1 MITYEIKD
9 ALYINL
15 TNRCANSCSFCVR
28 NQPEGIGVDLWL
40 RKEPSLEEI
49 LGDIKNPENYS
60 EIVFC
65 GYGEPL
71 ERLMEVIEICKELK
85 KKGVRIRI
93 NTNGQANLIWKRN
106 VVPELKGLVDS
117 VSISLNAKNA
127 EDYVKLCRPEYGE
140 EAYKA
145 VLEFAKE
152 CVKYIPEVWL
162 TVVDVISAHDIEL
175 CRSIVCSMGAQF
187 RVRHYC

>member
-28 NQPEGIGVDLWL
+28 NQPEGIGFDLWL

-49 LGDIKNPENYS
+49 LGDIKDPENYS
-60 EIVFC
+60 EVVFC

-71 ERLMEVIEICKELK
+71 ERLMEVIEICRQLK
-85 KKGVRIRI
+85 KKGVKIRL

-106 VVPELKGLVDS
+106 VLPELEGLVDS

-127 EDYVKLCRPEYGE
+127 EDYVKLCSPEYGE

-145 VLEFAKE
+145 VLEFTKE
-152 CVKYIPEVWL
+152 CVKYIPEVCL

-175 CRSIVCSMGAQF
+175 CRSIACSMGAQF
-187 RVRHYC
+187 KVRHYC